1 MNSSEDNPKVAGVPN
16 RAEYFIRRFFERV
29 GAAIDFALRRGGG
42 GVPRTDIAALAAHL
56 ERAVEENLR
65 EEADRIT
72 APNRFELRYDYETWT
87 RMGAARRE
95 FLQRE
100 LSSNIYEYIYNRRYK
115 TLDEVQVRIAYD
127 AFTRGLE
134 VRAEFGQGQSL
145 VMPQNEPALAV
156 AAPARIE
163 AAAPRSGEIT
173 LRRASPTKGPS
184 QEWRA
189 RLASDAEPAG
199 VGRNIANALVIKDVS
214 VSNFH
219 AAFVLRPDGTLE
231 VADRASANGTYVNGV
246 MLESAGKCIVRDG
259 DRVSFGDF
267 ETTISISANS

>member
-115 TLDEVQVRIAYD
+115 TLDDVQVRIAYD

-134 VRAEFGQGQSL
+134 VRAEFGQGKPV
-145 VMPQNEPALAV
+145 VMPQNEPAIPV
-156 AAPARIE
+156 AAPARNE
-163 AAAPRSGEIT
+163 AATPRSGEIT
-173 LRRASPTKGPS
+173 LRRASPAKGPS
-184 QEWRA
+184 QELRA
-189 RLASDAEPAG
+189 HLASDAEPAG

-219 AAFVLRPDGTLE
+219 AAFMLRLDGTLE

-259 DRVSFGDF
+259 DRVRFGDF
-267 ETTISISANS
+267 ETTVSVSANS

>member
-29 GAAIDFALRRGGG
+29 GAAIDFALRRGG

-134 VRAEFGQGQSL
+134 VRAEFGQGKPV
-145 VMPQNEPALAV
+145 VMPQNEPASAV

-163 AAAPRSGEIT
+163 AAAPRSCEIT
-173 LRRASPTKGPS
+173 LRRASPMKGPA
-184 QEWRA
+184 QELRA
-189 RLASDAEPAG
+189 RLASNAEPAG

-231 VADRASANGTYVNGV
+231 VADRDSANGTYVNGV
-246 MLESAGKCIVRDG
+246 MLESAGKCIVRDS
-259 DRVSFGDF
+259 DRVRFGDF
-267 ETTISISANS
+267 EVIISISVNQ